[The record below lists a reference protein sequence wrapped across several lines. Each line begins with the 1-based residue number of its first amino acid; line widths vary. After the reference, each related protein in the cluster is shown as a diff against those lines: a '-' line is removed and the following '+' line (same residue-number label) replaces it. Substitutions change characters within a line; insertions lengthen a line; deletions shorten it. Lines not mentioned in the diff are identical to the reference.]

1 MLYYSDEET
10 ELRILMKYLKT
21 KIKRNVGVR
30 NYNTC
35 LIGWNNN
42 LENHQIIRMSMW
54 KRGTYSTFRTNVLLF
69 KKVKLNI
76 GMFSTNFDK
85 TVENCEITVGLARKH
100 PSVKFFREPTQT
112 AKLGVF
118 HRNGR
123 NCGKL

>member
-1 MLYYSDEET
+1 
-10 ELRILMKYLKT
+10 MKYLKT

-42 LENHQIIRMSMW
+42 LENYQIIRMSMW
-54 KRGTYSTFRTNVLLF
+54 KRGIYHDFRTNVLLF

-85 TVENCEITVGLARKH
+85 TVEK
-100 PSVKFFREPTQT
+100 
-112 AKLGVF
+112 
-118 HRNGR
+118 
-123 NCGKL
+123 

>member
-1 MLYYSDEET
+1 
-10 ELRILMKYLKT
+10 MKYLKT
-21 KIKRNVGVR
+21 EIKRNVGVR

-42 LENHQIIRMSMW
+42 LENYQIIRMSMW
-54 KRGTYSTFRTNVLLF
+54 KREIYHDFRTNVLLF